1 MAELEVLTYGIDGT
15 EKFVSFR
22 LDSARNRLLKFDV
35 IATASATALG
45 VGQLVSGI
53 FGMNL
58 PTSLFDPDVAG
69 DDTTFVAVA
78 GGTVGVVLLLV
89 ILLLLV
95 FYSPLMAWLSLYCC
109 CADDE
114 MSSLSATIR
123 ATPPPEKVAAAAAV
137 VAAQQ
142 QDKAGPWDSMKEP
155 APAAAPSAAASE
167 NGSRRPSSRSVTPPV
182 GLAYVDLVN
191 GSANG
196 K

>member
-1 MAELEVLTYGIDGT
+1 M
-15 EKFVSFR
+15 VSFR
-22 LDSARNRLLKFDV
+22 GCAHV
-35 IATASATALG
+35 
-45 VGQLVSGI
+45 
-53 FGMNL
+53 
-58 PTSLFDPDVAG
+58 
-69 DDTTFVAVA
+69 TFVAVA

-155 APAAAPSAAASE
+155 APAAAPGAASE